1 MSRPLIT
8 ALIGRHGPLYPQ
20 DELPGTSQA
29 GHDASQDPP
38 APQSADDQPSEGRA
52 AAAAGQEQ
60 EEQQPEEE
68 QPEARPYHCQPAAGA
83 YPSRYAGAML
93 THAFTTAIGAAGILQ
108 AGCGLAGAD
117 AAADLAV
124 LNATAMGFT
133 LGALTL
139 EQTKHLQARDA
150 GPLTGLS
157 QLPGLRAWRQRLGA
171 IGDQVD
177 PLALQRRMTA
187 ALLAHLPPA
196 HQVFLADDHIAEYT
210 GSKPVGWG
218 RNPRRG
224 KATKAHDDTYVC
236 DLSGRALVVASGEP
250 SGLSLTL
257 PPVLAQ
263 LTQARKAAT
272 AAGSS
277 NPGRPVV
284 VFDRGGSYP
293 KTFKAVHA
301 AGYDWISWRRA
312 PLAATSRLPVL
323 ATIRQYGTDRMIA
336 FTDEVI
342 ALDGYPGPVRQISLF
357 EHGKMVA
364 QLLTSCL
371 RLCAG
376 ALPGLL
382 RSRWIIENFLKYNAA
397 NYGIDTLADYT
408 ADLADDTRLTANPAY
423 AQAKKAEQAGVLA
436 FSWTFPLCCFWCR
449 IVKLALVIRWAYL
462 AEPTLFPDVIVISLD
477 VVEHGGPDLARVA
490 PHVLIDQLLLDRRI
504 KRFRCR
510 VVVAYAGVP
519 DRRDNTLG
527 EKAIAVP
534 SRGILGPAVMVHH
547 KLAYTYSRPA
557 GGQRIIH
564 GLEHQA
570 RAHVVINGPT
580 DDLIR
585 AHVNKRRQVRETRI
599 RPDIRNIADPQLVR
613 LRRGELAVHQI
624 DQAADCPAVLHGRP
638 RRRPGMHA
646 LQARRPRQAAHP
658 PPGGDVPF
666 LLQVPQDPLDAGPV
680 LMPFLMQVPDP
691 RGQLNVLLIM
701 RRDRPLLPLVKSLP
715 RHFQHAAHENNGKAH
730 SGRQL
735 PLLFRHLANEQ
746 EFHRFWLAK
755 YALAFFR
762 NAFSML
768 RRRTSASSSLIR
780 VRSAGVSGAS
790 PTATASL
797 SLSFLTQLA
806 RVDSF
811 SPRFRAVSAIV

>member
-1 MSRPLIT
+1 MDETGQLPGMQAARLHLARYGPVIEVRRGDYTIAAYRKDDLGLRNLAIISLTESGVSGSTAAALFGLTPVQISRIRGQYRQHGSAGLARKRGRPGRADARAGPPGPVVGRAGVTHGEIARRLAVSRPLIT

-68 QPEARPYHCQPAAGA
+68 QPEARPYHYQPAAGA

-171 IGDQVD
+171 IGNQVD

-323 ATIRQYGTDRMIA
+323 ATIRHYGTDRMIA
-336 FTDEVI
+336 FTNEVI

-423 AQAKKAEQAGVLA
+423 AQAKKAEQAASSALAGAQAALAAMLADPAIPAQEKNASLIPAAHKKITACERDLAAATAARKALRSKIPRNQLRPGAQKALLRPGRRLLQLVLR
-436 FSWTFPLCCFWCR
+436 L
-449 IVKLALVIRWAYL
+449 LAANAEQHLADHLNVYLHDDDEYRAITRETILRGLGGTITYTAAAITVTLDRPSQPKIARALACLL
-462 AEPTLFPDVIVISLD
+462 AEINTTPPVIPGDHRPI
-477 VVEHGGPDLARVA
+477 
-490 PHVLIDQLLLDRRI
+490 
-504 KRFRCR
+504 
-510 VVVAYAGVP
+510 
-519 DRRDNTLG
+519 
-527 EKAIAVP
+527 
-534 SRGILGPAVMVHH
+534 
-547 KLAYTYSRPA
+547 TY
-557 GGQRIIH
+557 
-564 GLEHQA
+564 
-570 RAHVVINGPT
+570 
-580 DDLIR
+580 
-585 AHVNKRRQVRETRI
+585 
-599 RPDIRNIADPQLVR
+599 
-613 LRRGELAVHQI
+613 
-624 DQAADCPAVLHGRP
+624 
-638 RRRPGMHA
+638 
-646 LQARRPRQAAHP
+646 
-658 PPGGDVPF
+658 
-666 LLQVPQDPLDAGPV
+666 
-680 LMPFLMQVPDP
+680 
-691 RGQLNVLLIM
+691 
-701 RRDRPLLPLVKSLP
+701 
-715 RHFQHAAHENNGKAH
+715 
-730 SGRQL
+730 
-735 PLLFRHLANEQ
+735 
-746 EFHRFWLAK
+746 
-755 YALAFFR
+755 
-762 NAFSML
+762 
-768 RRRTSASSSLIR
+768 
-780 VRSAGVSGAS
+780 
-790 PTATASL
+790 
-797 SLSFLTQLA
+797 QLA
-806 RVDSF
+806 T
-811 SPRFRAVSAIV
+811 

>member
-1 MSRPLIT
+1 MDETGQLPGMQAARLHLARYGPVIEVRRGDYTIAAYRKDDLGLRNLAIISLTESGVSGSTAAALFSLTPVQISRIRGQYRQHGSAGLARKQGQPAGLTPGQVRQARSWAGAGVTHGEIARRLAVSRPLIT
-8 ALIGRHGPLYPQ
+8 ALIGSHGPLYPQ
-20 DELPGTSQA
+20 DELPGTGQA
-29 GHDASQDPP
+29 GGDGNAPQDQP
-38 APQSADDQPSEGRA
+38 APHAAEDQPSEDR

-60 EEQQPEEE
+60 EEEQQ
-68 QPEARPYHCQPAAGA
+68 EARRYHCQPAAGA
-83 YPSRYAGAML
+83 YRSRYAGAML
-93 THAFTTAIGAAGILQ
+93 THAFTTAIGAAGILE

-171 IGDQVD
+171 IGNQVD

-263 LTQARKAAT
+263 LTEARTAAT

-323 ATIRQYGTDRMIA
+323 ATIRQYGTDRVIA
-336 FTDEVI
+336 FTNEVI
-342 ALDGYPGPVRQISLF
+342 ALDGYPEPVRQISLF

-371 RLCAG
+371 RPCAG
-376 ALPGLL
+376 ALLGLL

-423 AQAKKAEQAGVLA
+423 AQAKKAEQAASSALAGAQAALAAMLADPAIPAREKNASLIPAAHKKITACERDLAAATAARKGLRSKIPRNQLRPGAQKALLRPGRRLLQLVLR
-436 FSWTFPLCCFWCR
+436 L
-449 IVKLALVIRWAYL
+449 LAANAEQHLADHLNVYLHDDDEYRAITRETILRGLGGTITYTAAAITVTLDQPSQPKIARALACLL
-462 AEPTLFPDVIVISLD
+462 AEINTRPPVIP
-477 VVEHGGPDLARVA
+477 GDLR
-490 PHVLIDQLLLDRRI
+490 PI
-504 KRFRCR
+504 
-510 VVVAYAGVP
+510 
-519 DRRDNTLG
+519 
-527 EKAIAVP
+527 
-534 SRGILGPAVMVHH
+534 
-547 KLAYTYSRPA
+547 TY
-557 GGQRIIH
+557 
-564 GLEHQA
+564 
-570 RAHVVINGPT
+570 
-580 DDLIR
+580 
-585 AHVNKRRQVRETRI
+585 
-599 RPDIRNIADPQLVR
+599 
-613 LRRGELAVHQI
+613 
-624 DQAADCPAVLHGRP
+624 
-638 RRRPGMHA
+638 
-646 LQARRPRQAAHP
+646 
-658 PPGGDVPF
+658 
-666 LLQVPQDPLDAGPV
+666 
-680 LMPFLMQVPDP
+680 
-691 RGQLNVLLIM
+691 
-701 RRDRPLLPLVKSLP
+701 
-715 RHFQHAAHENNGKAH
+715 
-730 SGRQL
+730 
-735 PLLFRHLANEQ
+735 
-746 EFHRFWLAK
+746 
-755 YALAFFR
+755 
-762 NAFSML
+762 
-768 RRRTSASSSLIR
+768 
-780 VRSAGVSGAS
+780 
-790 PTATASL
+790 
-797 SLSFLTQLA
+797 QLA
-806 RVDSF
+806 T
-811 SPRFRAVSAIV
+811 

>member
-1 MSRPLIT
+1 MDETGQLPGMQAARLHLARYGPVIEVRRGDYTIAAYRKDDLGLRNLAIISLTESGVSGSTAAALFSLTPVQISRIRGQYRQHGSAGLARKRGPAGLTPGQVRQARSWAGAGVTHGEIARRLAVSRPLIT
-8 ALIGRHGPLYPQ
+8 ALIGSHGPLYPQ
-20 DELPGTSQA
+20 DELPGTGQA
-29 GHDASQDPP
+29 GGDGNAPQDQP
-38 APQSADDQPSEGRA
+38 APHAAEDQPSEDR

-60 EEQQPEEE
+60 EEEQQ
-68 QPEARPYHCQPAAGA
+68 EARRYHCQPAAGA
-83 YPSRYAGAML
+83 YRSRYAGAML
-93 THAFTTAIGAAGILQ
+93 THAFTTAIGAAGILE

-263 LTQARKAAT
+263 LTEARTAAT

-323 ATIRQYGTDRMIA
+323 ATIRQYGTDRVIA
-336 FTDEVI
+336 FTNEVI
-342 ALDGYPGPVRQISLF
+342 ALDGYPEPVRQISLF

-371 RLCAG
+371 RPCAG
-376 ALPGLL
+376 ALLGLL

-423 AQAKKAEQAGVLA
+423 AQAKKAEQAASSALAGAQAALAAMLADPAIPAREKNASLIPAAHKKITACERDLAAATAARKGLRSKIPRNQLRPGAQKALLRPGRRLLQLVLR
-436 FSWTFPLCCFWCR
+436 L
-449 IVKLALVIRWAYL
+449 LAANAEQHLADHLNVYLHDDDEYRAITRETILRGLGGTITYTAAAITVTLDQPSQPKIARALACLL
-462 AEPTLFPDVIVISLD
+462 AEINTRPPVIP
-477 VVEHGGPDLARVA
+477 GDLR
-490 PHVLIDQLLLDRRI
+490 PI
-504 KRFRCR
+504 
-510 VVVAYAGVP
+510 
-519 DRRDNTLG
+519 
-527 EKAIAVP
+527 
-534 SRGILGPAVMVHH
+534 
-547 KLAYTYSRPA
+547 TY
-557 GGQRIIH
+557 
-564 GLEHQA
+564 
-570 RAHVVINGPT
+570 
-580 DDLIR
+580 
-585 AHVNKRRQVRETRI
+585 
-599 RPDIRNIADPQLVR
+599 
-613 LRRGELAVHQI
+613 
-624 DQAADCPAVLHGRP
+624 
-638 RRRPGMHA
+638 
-646 LQARRPRQAAHP
+646 
-658 PPGGDVPF
+658 
-666 LLQVPQDPLDAGPV
+666 
-680 LMPFLMQVPDP
+680 
-691 RGQLNVLLIM
+691 
-701 RRDRPLLPLVKSLP
+701 
-715 RHFQHAAHENNGKAH
+715 
-730 SGRQL
+730 
-735 PLLFRHLANEQ
+735 
-746 EFHRFWLAK
+746 
-755 YALAFFR
+755 
-762 NAFSML
+762 
-768 RRRTSASSSLIR
+768 
-780 VRSAGVSGAS
+780 
-790 PTATASL
+790 
-797 SLSFLTQLA
+797 QLA
-806 RVDSF
+806 T
-811 SPRFRAVSAIV
+811 

>member
-1 MSRPLIT
+1 MDETGQLPGMQAAGLHLAGHGPVIEVRRGDYTIAAYRKDDLGLRNLAIISLTESGVSGSTAAALFSLTPVQISRIRGQYRQHGSAGLARKRGRPAGLTPGQVRQARSWAGAGVTHGEIARRLAVSRPLIT
-8 ALIGRHGPLYPQ
+8 ALIGSHGPLYPQ
-20 DELPGTSQA
+20 DELPGTGQA
-29 GHDASQDPP
+29 VDGNAPQDQP
-38 APQSADDQPSEGRA
+38 APQAAEDQPSEDRA
-52 AAAAGQEQ
+52 AAAAGQGQ
-60 EEQQPEEE
+60 EEQQQEEE
-68 QPEARPYHCQPAAGA
+68 QQEARPYHCQPAAGA
-83 YPSRYAGAML
+83 YRSRYAGAML
-93 THAFTTAIGAAGILQ
+93 THAFTSAIGAAGILE

-236 DLSGRALVVASGEP
+236 DLSGRALVFASGEP

-263 LTQARKAAT
+263 LTEARKAAT

-301 AGYDWISWRRA
+301 ARYDWISWRRA

-323 ATIRQYGTDRMIA
+323 ATIRQYGTDRVIA

-357 EHGKMVA
+357 EHRKMVA

-376 ALPGLL
+376 TLLGLL

-423 AQAKKAEQAGVLA
+423 AQAKKAEQAARSALA
-436 FSWTFPLCCFWCR
+436 GAQAALAAMLADPAIPAREKNASLIPAAQKKITAWERDLAAVTAARKGLRSKIPRNQLR
-449 IVKLALVIRWAYL
+449 PGAQKALLRPGRRLLQLALRLLAANAEQHLADHLNVYLHDDDEYRAITRETILRGLGGTITYTAAAITVTLDRPSQPKIARALACLL
-462 AEPTLFPDVIVISLD
+462 AEINTRPPVIPGDHRPI
-477 VVEHGGPDLARVA
+477 
-490 PHVLIDQLLLDRRI
+490 
-504 KRFRCR
+504 
-510 VVVAYAGVP
+510 
-519 DRRDNTLG
+519 
-527 EKAIAVP
+527 
-534 SRGILGPAVMVHH
+534 
-547 KLAYTYSRPA
+547 TY
-557 GGQRIIH
+557 
-564 GLEHQA
+564 
-570 RAHVVINGPT
+570 
-580 DDLIR
+580 
-585 AHVNKRRQVRETRI
+585 
-599 RPDIRNIADPQLVR
+599 
-613 LRRGELAVHQI
+613 
-624 DQAADCPAVLHGRP
+624 
-638 RRRPGMHA
+638 
-646 LQARRPRQAAHP
+646 
-658 PPGGDVPF
+658 
-666 LLQVPQDPLDAGPV
+666 
-680 LMPFLMQVPDP
+680 
-691 RGQLNVLLIM
+691 
-701 RRDRPLLPLVKSLP
+701 
-715 RHFQHAAHENNGKAH
+715 
-730 SGRQL
+730 
-735 PLLFRHLANEQ
+735 
-746 EFHRFWLAK
+746 
-755 YALAFFR
+755 
-762 NAFSML
+762 
-768 RRRTSASSSLIR
+768 
-780 VRSAGVSGAS
+780 
-790 PTATASL
+790 
-797 SLSFLTQLA
+797 QLA
-806 RVDSF
+806 T
-811 SPRFRAVSAIV
+811 

>member
-1 MSRPLIT
+1 
-8 ALIGRHGPLYPQ
+8 
-20 DELPGTSQA
+20 
-29 GHDASQDPP
+29 
-38 APQSADDQPSEGRA
+38 
-52 AAAAGQEQ
+52 
-60 EEQQPEEE
+60 
-68 QPEARPYHCQPAAGA
+68 
-83 YPSRYAGAML
+83 ML
-93 THAFTTAIGAAGILQ
+93 THAFTTAIGAAGILE
-108 AGCGLAGAD
+108 AGCGLAGAG

-224 KATKAHDDTYVC
+224 KATKGHDDTYVC
-236 DLSGRALVVASGEP
+236 DLSGRALVFASGEP

-263 LTQARKAAT
+263 LTEARKAAT

-312 PLAATSRLPVL
+312 PLDATSRLPVL
-323 ATIRQYGTDRMIA
+323 ATIRQYGTDRVIA

-342 ALDGYPGPVRQISLF
+342 ALDGYPGPVRQISLL

-376 ALPGLL
+376 ALLGLL

-423 AQAKKAEQAGVLA
+423 AQAKKAEQAARSALAGAQAALAAMLADPAIPAREKNASLIPAAQKKITACERDLAAATATRKGLRSKIPRNQLRPGAQKALLRPGRRLLQLVLR
-436 FSWTFPLCCFWCR
+436 L
-449 IVKLALVIRWAYL
+449 LAANAEQHLADHLNVYLHDDDEYRAITRETILRGLGGTITYTAAAITVTLDRPSQPKIARALACLL
-462 AEPTLFPDVIVISLD
+462 AEINTRPPVIPGDHRPI
-477 VVEHGGPDLARVA
+477 
-490 PHVLIDQLLLDRRI
+490 
-504 KRFRCR
+504 
-510 VVVAYAGVP
+510 
-519 DRRDNTLG
+519 
-527 EKAIAVP
+527 
-534 SRGILGPAVMVHH
+534 
-547 KLAYTYSRPA
+547 TY
-557 GGQRIIH
+557 
-564 GLEHQA
+564 
-570 RAHVVINGPT
+570 
-580 DDLIR
+580 
-585 AHVNKRRQVRETRI
+585 
-599 RPDIRNIADPQLVR
+599 
-613 LRRGELAVHQI
+613 
-624 DQAADCPAVLHGRP
+624 
-638 RRRPGMHA
+638 
-646 LQARRPRQAAHP
+646 
-658 PPGGDVPF
+658 
-666 LLQVPQDPLDAGPV
+666 
-680 LMPFLMQVPDP
+680 
-691 RGQLNVLLIM
+691 
-701 RRDRPLLPLVKSLP
+701 
-715 RHFQHAAHENNGKAH
+715 
-730 SGRQL
+730 
-735 PLLFRHLANEQ
+735 
-746 EFHRFWLAK
+746 
-755 YALAFFR
+755 
-762 NAFSML
+762 
-768 RRRTSASSSLIR
+768 
-780 VRSAGVSGAS
+780 
-790 PTATASL
+790 
-797 SLSFLTQLA
+797 QLA
-806 RVDSF
+806 T
-811 SPRFRAVSAIV
+811 

>member
-1 MSRPLIT
+1 MDETGQLPGMQAARLHLAGYGPVIEVRRGDYTIAAYRKDDLGLRNLAIISLTESGVPGSTAAALFSLTPVQISRIRGQYRQHGSAGLARKRGRPAGLTPGQVRQARSWAGAGVTHGEIARRLAVSRPLIT
-8 ALIGRHGPLYPQ
+8 ALIGSHGPLYPQ
-20 DELPGTSQA
+20 DELPGTGQA
-29 GHDASQDPP
+29 VDGNAPQDQP
-38 APQSADDQPSEGRA
+38 APQAAEDQPSEDRA
-52 AAAAGQEQ
+52 AAAAGQGQ
-60 EEQQPEEE
+60 EEQQQEEE
-68 QPEARPYHCQPAAGA
+68 QQEARPYHCQPAAGA
-83 YPSRYAGAML
+83 YRSRYAGAML
-93 THAFTTAIGAAGILQ
+93 THAFTTAIGAAGILE

-236 DLSGRALVVASGEP
+236 DLSGRALVFASGEP

-263 LTQARKAAT
+263 LTEARKAAT

-323 ATIRQYGTDRMIA
+323 ATIRQYGTDRVIA

-376 ALPGLL
+376 TLLGLL

-423 AQAKKAEQAGVLA
+423 AQGKKAEQAARSALA
-436 FSWTFPLCCFWCR
+436 GAQAALAAMLADPAIPAREKNASLIPAAQKKITACERDLAAATAARKGLRSKIPRNQLR
-449 IVKLALVIRWAYL
+449 PGAQKALLRPGRRLLQLALRLLAANAEQHLADHLNVYLHDDDEYRAITRETILRGLGGTITYTAAAITVTLDRPSQPKIARALACLL
-462 AEPTLFPDVIVISLD
+462 AEINTRPPVIPGDHRPI
-477 VVEHGGPDLARVA
+477 
-490 PHVLIDQLLLDRRI
+490 
-504 KRFRCR
+504 
-510 VVVAYAGVP
+510 
-519 DRRDNTLG
+519 
-527 EKAIAVP
+527 
-534 SRGILGPAVMVHH
+534 
-547 KLAYTYSRPA
+547 TY
-557 GGQRIIH
+557 
-564 GLEHQA
+564 
-570 RAHVVINGPT
+570 
-580 DDLIR
+580 
-585 AHVNKRRQVRETRI
+585 
-599 RPDIRNIADPQLVR
+599 
-613 LRRGELAVHQI
+613 
-624 DQAADCPAVLHGRP
+624 
-638 RRRPGMHA
+638 
-646 LQARRPRQAAHP
+646 
-658 PPGGDVPF
+658 
-666 LLQVPQDPLDAGPV
+666 
-680 LMPFLMQVPDP
+680 
-691 RGQLNVLLIM
+691 
-701 RRDRPLLPLVKSLP
+701 
-715 RHFQHAAHENNGKAH
+715 
-730 SGRQL
+730 
-735 PLLFRHLANEQ
+735 
-746 EFHRFWLAK
+746 
-755 YALAFFR
+755 
-762 NAFSML
+762 
-768 RRRTSASSSLIR
+768 
-780 VRSAGVSGAS
+780 
-790 PTATASL
+790 
-797 SLSFLTQLA
+797 QLA
-806 RVDSF
+806 T
-811 SPRFRAVSAIV
+811 

>member
-1 MSRPLIT
+1 MQISRIRGQYRQHGSAGLARKRGLAGLTPGQVRQARSWAGAGVTHGEIARRLAVSRPLIT
-8 ALIGRHGPLYPQ
+8 ALIGSHGPLYPQ
-20 DELPGTSQA
+20 DELPGTGQA
-29 GHDASQDPP
+29 GGDGNAPQDQP
-38 APQSADDQPSEGRA
+38 APHAAEDQPSEDR

-60 EEQQPEEE
+60 EEEQQ
-68 QPEARPYHCQPAAGA
+68 EARRYHCQPAAGA
-83 YPSRYAGAML
+83 YRSRYAGAML
-93 THAFTTAIGAAGILQ
+93 THAFTTAIGAAGILE

-263 LTQARKAAT
+263 LTEARTAAT

-323 ATIRQYGTDRMIA
+323 ATIRQYGTDRVIA

-342 ALDGYPGPVRQISLF
+342 ALDGYPEPVRQISLF

-371 RLCAG
+371 RPCAG
-376 ALPGLL
+376 ALLGLL

-423 AQAKKAEQAGVLA
+423 AQAKKAEQAASSALAGAQAALAAMLADPAIPAREKNASLIPAAHKKITACERDLAAATAARKGLRSKIPRNQLRPGAQKALLRPGRRLLQLVLR
-436 FSWTFPLCCFWCR
+436 L
-449 IVKLALVIRWAYL
+449 LAANAEQHLADHLNVYLHDDDEYRAITRETILRGLGGTITYTAAAITVTLDQPSQPKIARALACLL
-462 AEPTLFPDVIVISLD
+462 AEINTRPPVIP
-477 VVEHGGPDLARVA
+477 GDLR
-490 PHVLIDQLLLDRRI
+490 PI
-504 KRFRCR
+504 
-510 VVVAYAGVP
+510 
-519 DRRDNTLG
+519 
-527 EKAIAVP
+527 
-534 SRGILGPAVMVHH
+534 
-547 KLAYTYSRPA
+547 TY
-557 GGQRIIH
+557 
-564 GLEHQA
+564 
-570 RAHVVINGPT
+570 
-580 DDLIR
+580 
-585 AHVNKRRQVRETRI
+585 
-599 RPDIRNIADPQLVR
+599 
-613 LRRGELAVHQI
+613 
-624 DQAADCPAVLHGRP
+624 
-638 RRRPGMHA
+638 
-646 LQARRPRQAAHP
+646 
-658 PPGGDVPF
+658 
-666 LLQVPQDPLDAGPV
+666 
-680 LMPFLMQVPDP
+680 
-691 RGQLNVLLIM
+691 
-701 RRDRPLLPLVKSLP
+701 
-715 RHFQHAAHENNGKAH
+715 
-730 SGRQL
+730 
-735 PLLFRHLANEQ
+735 
-746 EFHRFWLAK
+746 
-755 YALAFFR
+755 
-762 NAFSML
+762 
-768 RRRTSASSSLIR
+768 
-780 VRSAGVSGAS
+780 
-790 PTATASL
+790 
-797 SLSFLTQLA
+797 QLA
-806 RVDSF
+806 T
-811 SPRFRAVSAIV
+811 

>member
-1 MSRPLIT
+1 MDETGQLPGMQAARLHLAGHGPVIEVRRGGYTIAAYRKDDLGLRNLAIISLTESGVSGSTAAALFSLTPVQISRIRGQYRQHGSAGLARKRGRPAGLTPGQVRQARSWAGAGVTHGEIARRLAVSRPLIT
-8 ALIGRHGPLYPQ
+8 ALIGSHGPLYPQ
-20 DELPGTSQA
+20 DELPGAGQA
-29 GHDASQDPP
+29 GHDGNAPQDQP
-38 APQSADDQPSEGRA
+38 APQAAEDQPSGDRA

-60 EEQQPEEE
+60 EEQQ
-68 QPEARPYHCQPAAGA
+68 QQARPYHCQPAAGA
-83 YPSRYAGAML
+83 YRSRYAGAML
-93 THAFTTAIGAAGILQ
+93 THAFTTAIGAAGILE
-108 AGCGLAGAD
+108 AGCGLAGAG

-224 KATKAHDDTYVC
+224 KATKGHDDTYVC
-236 DLSGRALVVASGEP
+236 DLSGRALVFASGEP

-263 LTQARKAAT
+263 LTEARKAAT

-323 ATIRQYGTDRMIA
+323 ATIRQYGTDRVIA

-342 ALDGYPGPVRQISLF
+342 ALDGYPGPVRQISLL

-376 ALPGLL
+376 ALLGLL

-423 AQAKKAEQAGVLA
+423 AQAKKAEQAARSALAGAQAALAAMLADPAIPAREKNASLIPAAQKKITACERDLAAATAARKGLRSKIPRNQLRPGAQKALLRPGRRLLQLVLR
-436 FSWTFPLCCFWCR
+436 L
-449 IVKLALVIRWAYL
+449 LAANAEQHLADHLNVYLHDDDEYRAITRETILRGLGGTITYTAAAITVTLDRPSQPKIARALACLL
-462 AEPTLFPDVIVISLD
+462 AEINTRPPVIPGDHRPI
-477 VVEHGGPDLARVA
+477 
-490 PHVLIDQLLLDRRI
+490 
-504 KRFRCR
+504 
-510 VVVAYAGVP
+510 
-519 DRRDNTLG
+519 
-527 EKAIAVP
+527 
-534 SRGILGPAVMVHH
+534 
-547 KLAYTYSRPA
+547 TY
-557 GGQRIIH
+557 
-564 GLEHQA
+564 
-570 RAHVVINGPT
+570 
-580 DDLIR
+580 
-585 AHVNKRRQVRETRI
+585 
-599 RPDIRNIADPQLVR
+599 
-613 LRRGELAVHQI
+613 
-624 DQAADCPAVLHGRP
+624 
-638 RRRPGMHA
+638 
-646 LQARRPRQAAHP
+646 
-658 PPGGDVPF
+658 
-666 LLQVPQDPLDAGPV
+666 
-680 LMPFLMQVPDP
+680 
-691 RGQLNVLLIM
+691 
-701 RRDRPLLPLVKSLP
+701 
-715 RHFQHAAHENNGKAH
+715 
-730 SGRQL
+730 
-735 PLLFRHLANEQ
+735 
-746 EFHRFWLAK
+746 
-755 YALAFFR
+755 
-762 NAFSML
+762 
-768 RRRTSASSSLIR
+768 
-780 VRSAGVSGAS
+780 
-790 PTATASL
+790 
-797 SLSFLTQLA
+797 QLA
-806 RVDSF
+806 T
-811 SPRFRAVSAIV
+811 

>member
-1 MSRPLIT
+1 MDETGQLPGMQAARLHLAGYGPVIEVRRGDYAIAAYRKDDLGLRNLAIISLTESGVSGSTAAALFSLTPVQISRIRGQYRQHGSAGLARKRGRPAGLTPGQVRQARSWAGAGVTHGEIARRLAVSRPLIT
-8 ALIGRHGPLYPQ
+8 ALIGSHGPLYPQ
-20 DELPGTSQA
+20 DELPGTGQA
-29 GHDASQDPP
+29 GHDGNAPQERP
-38 APQSADDQPSEGRA
+38 APQAAEDQPSEDRA
-52 AAAAGQEQ
+52 AAAAEQEQ
-60 EEQQPEEE
+60 EEQQQEE
-68 QPEARPYHCQPAAGA
+68 QQQEEQQQEARPYHCQPAAGA
-83 YPSRYAGAML
+83 YRSRYAGAML
-93 THAFTTAIGAAGILQ
+93 THAFTTAIGAAGILE
-108 AGCGLAGAD
+108 AGCGLAGAG

-236 DLSGRALVVASGEP
+236 DLSGRALVFASGEP

-263 LTQARKAAT
+263 LTEARKAAT

-323 ATIRQYGTDRMIA
+323 ATIRQYGTDRVIA

-376 ALPGLL
+376 ALLGLL

-423 AQAKKAEQAGVLA
+423 AQAKKAEQAARSALAGAQAALAAMLADPAIPAREKNASLIPAAQKKITACERDLAAATAARKELRSKIPRNQLRPGAQKALLRPGRRLLQLVLR
-436 FSWTFPLCCFWCR
+436 L
-449 IVKLALVIRWAYL
+449 LAANAEQHLADHLNVYLHDDDEYRAITRETILRGLGGTITYTAAAITVTLDRPSQPKIARALACLL
-462 AEPTLFPDVIVISLD
+462 AEINTRPPVIPGDHRPI
-477 VVEHGGPDLARVA
+477 
-490 PHVLIDQLLLDRRI
+490 
-504 KRFRCR
+504 
-510 VVVAYAGVP
+510 
-519 DRRDNTLG
+519 
-527 EKAIAVP
+527 
-534 SRGILGPAVMVHH
+534 
-547 KLAYTYSRPA
+547 TY
-557 GGQRIIH
+557 
-564 GLEHQA
+564 
-570 RAHVVINGPT
+570 
-580 DDLIR
+580 
-585 AHVNKRRQVRETRI
+585 
-599 RPDIRNIADPQLVR
+599 
-613 LRRGELAVHQI
+613 
-624 DQAADCPAVLHGRP
+624 
-638 RRRPGMHA
+638 
-646 LQARRPRQAAHP
+646 
-658 PPGGDVPF
+658 
-666 LLQVPQDPLDAGPV
+666 
-680 LMPFLMQVPDP
+680 
-691 RGQLNVLLIM
+691 
-701 RRDRPLLPLVKSLP
+701 
-715 RHFQHAAHENNGKAH
+715 
-730 SGRQL
+730 
-735 PLLFRHLANEQ
+735 
-746 EFHRFWLAK
+746 
-755 YALAFFR
+755 
-762 NAFSML
+762 
-768 RRRTSASSSLIR
+768 
-780 VRSAGVSGAS
+780 
-790 PTATASL
+790 
-797 SLSFLTQLA
+797 QLA
-806 RVDSF
+806 T
-811 SPRFRAVSAIV
+811 

>member
-8 ALIGRHGPLYPQ
+8 ALIGSHGPLYPQ
-20 DELPGTSQA
+20 DELPGTGQA
-29 GHDASQDPP
+29 GGDGNAPQDQP
-38 APQSADDQPSEGRA
+38 APHAAEDQPSEDR

-60 EEQQPEEE
+60 EEEQQ
-68 QPEARPYHCQPAAGA
+68 EARRYHCQPAAGA
-83 YPSRYAGAML
+83 YRSRYAGAML
-93 THAFTTAIGAAGILQ
+93 THAFTTAIGAAGILE

-171 IGDQVD
+171 IGNQVD

-263 LTQARKAAT
+263 LTEARTAAT

-323 ATIRQYGTDRMIA
+323 ATIRQYGTDRVIA

-342 ALDGYPGPVRQISLF
+342 ALDGYPEPVRQISLF

-371 RLCAG
+371 RPCAG
-376 ALPGLL
+376 ALLGLL

-423 AQAKKAEQAGVLA
+423 AQAKKAEQAASSALAGAQAALAAMLADPAIPAREKNASLIPAAHKKITACERDLAAATAARKGLRSKIPRNQLRPGAQKALLRPGRRLLQLVLR
-436 FSWTFPLCCFWCR
+436 L
-449 IVKLALVIRWAYL
+449 LAANAEQHLADHLNVYLHDDDEYRAITRETILRGLGGTITYTAAAITVTLDQPSQPKIARALACLL
-462 AEPTLFPDVIVISLD
+462 AEINTRPPVIP
-477 VVEHGGPDLARVA
+477 GDLR
-490 PHVLIDQLLLDRRI
+490 PI
-504 KRFRCR
+504 
-510 VVVAYAGVP
+510 
-519 DRRDNTLG
+519 
-527 EKAIAVP
+527 
-534 SRGILGPAVMVHH
+534 
-547 KLAYTYSRPA
+547 TY
-557 GGQRIIH
+557 
-564 GLEHQA
+564 
-570 RAHVVINGPT
+570 
-580 DDLIR
+580 
-585 AHVNKRRQVRETRI
+585 
-599 RPDIRNIADPQLVR
+599 
-613 LRRGELAVHQI
+613 
-624 DQAADCPAVLHGRP
+624 
-638 RRRPGMHA
+638 
-646 LQARRPRQAAHP
+646 
-658 PPGGDVPF
+658 
-666 LLQVPQDPLDAGPV
+666 
-680 LMPFLMQVPDP
+680 
-691 RGQLNVLLIM
+691 
-701 RRDRPLLPLVKSLP
+701 
-715 RHFQHAAHENNGKAH
+715 
-730 SGRQL
+730 
-735 PLLFRHLANEQ
+735 
-746 EFHRFWLAK
+746 
-755 YALAFFR
+755 
-762 NAFSML
+762 
-768 RRRTSASSSLIR
+768 
-780 VRSAGVSGAS
+780 
-790 PTATASL
+790 
-797 SLSFLTQLA
+797 QLA
-806 RVDSF
+806 T
-811 SPRFRAVSAIV
+811 

>member
-1 MSRPLIT
+1 MDETGQLPGMQAARLHLARYGPVIEVRRGDYTIAAYRKDDLGLRNLAIISLTESGVSGSTAAALFSLTPVQISRIRGQYRQHGSAGLARKRGRPAGLTPGQVRQARSWAGAGVTHGEIARRLAVSRPLIT
-8 ALIGRHGPLYPQ
+8 ALIGSHGPLYPQ
-20 DELPGTSQA
+20 DELPGTGQA
-29 GHDASQDPP
+29 GGDGNAPQDQP
-38 APQSADDQPSEGRA
+38 APHAAEDQPSEDR

-60 EEQQPEEE
+60 EEEQQ
-68 QPEARPYHCQPAAGA
+68 EARRYHCQPAAGA
-83 YPSRYAGAML
+83 YRSRYAGAML
-93 THAFTTAIGAAGILQ
+93 THAFTTAIGAAGILE

-263 LTQARKAAT
+263 LTEARTAAT

-323 ATIRQYGTDRMIA
+323 ATIRQYGTDRVIA

-342 ALDGYPGPVRQISLF
+342 ALDGYPEPVRQISLF

-371 RLCAG
+371 RPCAG
-376 ALPGLL
+376 ALLGLL

-423 AQAKKAEQAGVLA
+423 AQAKKAEQAASSALAGAQAALAAMLADPAIPAREKNASLIPAAHKKITACERDLAAAAAARKGLRSKIPRNQLRPGAQKALLRPGRRLLQLVLR
-436 FSWTFPLCCFWCR
+436 L
-449 IVKLALVIRWAYL
+449 LAANAEQHLADHLNVYLHDDDEYRAITRETILRGLGGTITYTAAAITVTLDQPSQPKIARALACLL
-462 AEPTLFPDVIVISLD
+462 AEINTRPPVIP
-477 VVEHGGPDLARVA
+477 GDLR
-490 PHVLIDQLLLDRRI
+490 PI
-504 KRFRCR
+504 
-510 VVVAYAGVP
+510 
-519 DRRDNTLG
+519 
-527 EKAIAVP
+527 
-534 SRGILGPAVMVHH
+534 
-547 KLAYTYSRPA
+547 TY
-557 GGQRIIH
+557 
-564 GLEHQA
+564 
-570 RAHVVINGPT
+570 
-580 DDLIR
+580 
-585 AHVNKRRQVRETRI
+585 
-599 RPDIRNIADPQLVR
+599 
-613 LRRGELAVHQI
+613 
-624 DQAADCPAVLHGRP
+624 
-638 RRRPGMHA
+638 
-646 LQARRPRQAAHP
+646 
-658 PPGGDVPF
+658 
-666 LLQVPQDPLDAGPV
+666 
-680 LMPFLMQVPDP
+680 
-691 RGQLNVLLIM
+691 
-701 RRDRPLLPLVKSLP
+701 
-715 RHFQHAAHENNGKAH
+715 
-730 SGRQL
+730 
-735 PLLFRHLANEQ
+735 
-746 EFHRFWLAK
+746 
-755 YALAFFR
+755 
-762 NAFSML
+762 
-768 RRRTSASSSLIR
+768 
-780 VRSAGVSGAS
+780 
-790 PTATASL
+790 
-797 SLSFLTQLA
+797 QLA
-806 RVDSF
+806 T
-811 SPRFRAVSAIV
+811 

>member
-8 ALIGRHGPLYPQ
+8 ALIGSHGPLYPQ
-20 DELPGTSQA
+20 DELPGTGQA
-29 GHDASQDPP
+29 GGDGNAPQDQP
-38 APQSADDQPSEGRA
+38 APHAAEDRPSEDR

-60 EEQQPEEE
+60 EEEQQ
-68 QPEARPYHCQPAAGA
+68 EARRYHCQPAAGA
-83 YPSRYAGAML
+83 YRSRYAGAML
-93 THAFTTAIGAAGILQ
+93 THAFTTAIGAAGILE

-263 LTQARKAAT
+263 LTEARTAAT

-323 ATIRQYGTDRMIA
+323 ATIRQYGTDRVIA

-342 ALDGYPGPVRQISLF
+342 ALDGYPEPVRQISLF

-371 RLCAG
+371 RPCAG
-376 ALPGLL
+376 ALLGLL

-423 AQAKKAEQAGVLA
+423 AQAKKAEQAASSALAGAQAALAAMLADPAIPAREKNASLIPAAHKKITACERDLAAATAARKGLRSKIPRNQLRPGAQKALLRPGRRLLQLVLR
-436 FSWTFPLCCFWCR
+436 L
-449 IVKLALVIRWAYL
+449 LAANAEQHLADHLNVYLHDDDEYRAITRETILRGLGGTITYTAAAITVTLDQPSQPKIARALACLL
-462 AEPTLFPDVIVISLD
+462 AEINTRPPVIP
-477 VVEHGGPDLARVA
+477 GDLR
-490 PHVLIDQLLLDRRI
+490 PI
-504 KRFRCR
+504 
-510 VVVAYAGVP
+510 
-519 DRRDNTLG
+519 
-527 EKAIAVP
+527 
-534 SRGILGPAVMVHH
+534 
-547 KLAYTYSRPA
+547 TY
-557 GGQRIIH
+557 
-564 GLEHQA
+564 
-570 RAHVVINGPT
+570 
-580 DDLIR
+580 
-585 AHVNKRRQVRETRI
+585 
-599 RPDIRNIADPQLVR
+599 
-613 LRRGELAVHQI
+613 
-624 DQAADCPAVLHGRP
+624 
-638 RRRPGMHA
+638 
-646 LQARRPRQAAHP
+646 
-658 PPGGDVPF
+658 
-666 LLQVPQDPLDAGPV
+666 
-680 LMPFLMQVPDP
+680 
-691 RGQLNVLLIM
+691 
-701 RRDRPLLPLVKSLP
+701 
-715 RHFQHAAHENNGKAH
+715 
-730 SGRQL
+730 
-735 PLLFRHLANEQ
+735 
-746 EFHRFWLAK
+746 
-755 YALAFFR
+755 
-762 NAFSML
+762 
-768 RRRTSASSSLIR
+768 
-780 VRSAGVSGAS
+780 
-790 PTATASL
+790 
-797 SLSFLTQLA
+797 QLA
-806 RVDSF
+806 T
-811 SPRFRAVSAIV
+811 

>member
-1 MSRPLIT
+1 MDEMGQLPGMQAARLHLAGYGPVIEVRRGDYTITAYRKDDLGLRNLAIISLTESGVSGSTAAALFSLTPVQISRIRGQYRQHGSAGLARKRGRPAGLTPGQVRQARSWAGAGVTHGEIARRLAVSRPLIT
-8 ALIGRHGPLYPQ
+8 ALIGSHGPLYPQ
-20 DELPGTSQA
+20 DELPGTGQA
-29 GHDASQDPP
+29 GHGGN
-38 APQSADDQPSEGRA
+38 APQDQPARQAAEDQRSDDRA
-52 AAAAGQEQ
+52 AAAAEQQQ
-60 EEQQPEEE
+60 EEQQQEE
-68 QPEARPYHCQPAAGA
+68 QQQEEQQQARPYHCRPAAGA
-83 YPSRYAGAML
+83 YRSRYAGAML
-93 THAFTTAIGAAGILQ
+93 THAFTTAIGAAGILE
-108 AGCGLAGAD
+108 AGCGLAGAG

-236 DLSGRALVVASGEP
+236 DLSGRALVFASGEP

-263 LTQARKAAT
+263 LTEARKAAT

-323 ATIRQYGTDRMIA
+323 ATIRQYGTDRVIA

-342 ALDGYPGPVRQISLF
+342 ALDGYPEPVRQISLF

-376 ALPGLL
+376 ALLGLL

-423 AQAKKAEQAGVLA
+423 AQAKKAEQAARSALAGAQAALAAMLADPAIPAREKNASLIPAIQKKITACERDLAAATAARKGLRSKIPRNQLRPGAHKALLRPGRRLLQLVLR
-436 FSWTFPLCCFWCR
+436 L
-449 IVKLALVIRWAYL
+449 LAANAEQHLADHLNVYLHDDDEYRAITRETILRGLGGTITYTAAAITVTLDRPSQPKIARALTCLL
-462 AEPTLFPDVIVISLD
+462 AEINTRPPVIPGDHRPI
-477 VVEHGGPDLARVA
+477 
-490 PHVLIDQLLLDRRI
+490 
-504 KRFRCR
+504 
-510 VVVAYAGVP
+510 
-519 DRRDNTLG
+519 
-527 EKAIAVP
+527 
-534 SRGILGPAVMVHH
+534 
-547 KLAYTYSRPA
+547 TY
-557 GGQRIIH
+557 
-564 GLEHQA
+564 
-570 RAHVVINGPT
+570 
-580 DDLIR
+580 
-585 AHVNKRRQVRETRI
+585 
-599 RPDIRNIADPQLVR
+599 
-613 LRRGELAVHQI
+613 
-624 DQAADCPAVLHGRP
+624 
-638 RRRPGMHA
+638 
-646 LQARRPRQAAHP
+646 
-658 PPGGDVPF
+658 
-666 LLQVPQDPLDAGPV
+666 
-680 LMPFLMQVPDP
+680 
-691 RGQLNVLLIM
+691 
-701 RRDRPLLPLVKSLP
+701 
-715 RHFQHAAHENNGKAH
+715 
-730 SGRQL
+730 
-735 PLLFRHLANEQ
+735 
-746 EFHRFWLAK
+746 
-755 YALAFFR
+755 
-762 NAFSML
+762 
-768 RRRTSASSSLIR
+768 
-780 VRSAGVSGAS
+780 
-790 PTATASL
+790 
-797 SLSFLTQLA
+797 QLA
-806 RVDSF
+806 T
-811 SPRFRAVSAIV
+811 

>member
-8 ALIGRHGPLYPQ
+8 ALIGSHGPLYPQ
-20 DELPGTSQA
+20 DELPGTGQA
-29 GHDASQDPP
+29 GGDGNAPQDQP
-38 APQSADDQPSEGRA
+38 APHAAEDQPSEDR

-60 EEQQPEEE
+60 EEEQQ
-68 QPEARPYHCQPAAGA
+68 EARRYHCQPAAGA
-83 YPSRYAGAML
+83 YRSRYAGAML
-93 THAFTTAIGAAGILQ
+93 THAFTTAIGAAGILE

-171 IGDQVD
+171 IGNQVD

-263 LTQARKAAT
+263 LTEARTAAT
-272 AAGSS
+272 AAGSG

-323 ATIRQYGTDRMIA
+323 ATIRQYGTDRVIA
-336 FTDEVI
+336 FTNEVI
-342 ALDGYPGPVRQISLF
+342 ALDGYPEPVRQISLF

-371 RLCAG
+371 RPCAG
-376 ALPGLL
+376 ALLGLL

-423 AQAKKAEQAGVLA
+423 AQAKKAEQAASSALAGAQAALAAMLADPAIPAREKNASLIPAAHKKITACERDLAAATAARKGLRSKIPRNQLRPGAQKALLRPGRRLLQLVLR
-436 FSWTFPLCCFWCR
+436 L
-449 IVKLALVIRWAYL
+449 LAANAEQHLADHLNVYLHDDDEYRAITRETILRGLGGTITYTAAAITVTLDQPSQPKIARALACLL
-462 AEPTLFPDVIVISLD
+462 AEINTRPPVIP
-477 VVEHGGPDLARVA
+477 GDLR
-490 PHVLIDQLLLDRRI
+490 PI
-504 KRFRCR
+504 
-510 VVVAYAGVP
+510 
-519 DRRDNTLG
+519 
-527 EKAIAVP
+527 
-534 SRGILGPAVMVHH
+534 
-547 KLAYTYSRPA
+547 TY
-557 GGQRIIH
+557 
-564 GLEHQA
+564 
-570 RAHVVINGPT
+570 
-580 DDLIR
+580 
-585 AHVNKRRQVRETRI
+585 
-599 RPDIRNIADPQLVR
+599 
-613 LRRGELAVHQI
+613 
-624 DQAADCPAVLHGRP
+624 
-638 RRRPGMHA
+638 
-646 LQARRPRQAAHP
+646 
-658 PPGGDVPF
+658 
-666 LLQVPQDPLDAGPV
+666 
-680 LMPFLMQVPDP
+680 
-691 RGQLNVLLIM
+691 
-701 RRDRPLLPLVKSLP
+701 
-715 RHFQHAAHENNGKAH
+715 
-730 SGRQL
+730 
-735 PLLFRHLANEQ
+735 
-746 EFHRFWLAK
+746 
-755 YALAFFR
+755 
-762 NAFSML
+762 
-768 RRRTSASSSLIR
+768 
-780 VRSAGVSGAS
+780 
-790 PTATASL
+790 
-797 SLSFLTQLA
+797 QLA
-806 RVDSF
+806 T
-811 SPRFRAVSAIV
+811 

>member
-1 MSRPLIT
+1 MDETGQLPGMQAAGLHLAGHGPVIEVRRGDYTIAAYRKDDLGLRNLAIISLTESGVPGSTAAALFSLTPVQISRIRGQYRQHGSAGLARKRGRPAGLTPGQVRQARSWAGAGVTHGEIARRLAVSRPLIT
-8 ALIGRHGPLYPQ
+8 ALIGSHGPLYPQ
-20 DELPGTSQA
+20 DELPGTGQA
-29 GHDASQDPP
+29 VDGNAPQDQP
-38 APQSADDQPSEGRA
+38 APQAAEDQPSEDRA
-52 AAAAGQEQ
+52 AAAAGQGQ
-60 EEQQPEEE
+60 EEQQQEEE
-68 QPEARPYHCQPAAGA
+68 QQEARPYHCQPAAGA
-83 YPSRYAGAML
+83 YRSRYAGAML
-93 THAFTTAIGAAGILQ
+93 THAFTSAIGAAGILE

-139 EQTKHLQARDA
+139 EQAKHLQARDA

-236 DLSGRALVVASGEP
+236 DLSGRALVFASGEP

-263 LTQARKAAT
+263 LTEARKAAT

-277 NPGRPVV
+277 NPGRPAV

-312 PLAATSRLPVL
+312 PLHATSRLPVL
-323 ATIRQYGTDRMIA
+323 ATIRQYGTDRVIA

-376 ALPGLL
+376 TLLGLL

-423 AQAKKAEQAGVLA
+423 AQAKKAEQAARSALA
-436 FSWTFPLCCFWCR
+436 GAQAALAAMLADPAIPAREKNASLIPAAQKKITAWERDLAAVTAARKGLRSKIPRNQLR
-449 IVKLALVIRWAYL
+449 PGAQKALLRPGRRLLQLALRLLAANAEQHLADHLNVYLHDDDEYRAITRETILRGLGGTITYTAAAITVTLDRPSQPKIARALACLL
-462 AEPTLFPDVIVISLD
+462 AEINTRPPVIPGDHRPI
-477 VVEHGGPDLARVA
+477 
-490 PHVLIDQLLLDRRI
+490 
-504 KRFRCR
+504 
-510 VVVAYAGVP
+510 
-519 DRRDNTLG
+519 
-527 EKAIAVP
+527 
-534 SRGILGPAVMVHH
+534 
-547 KLAYTYSRPA
+547 TY
-557 GGQRIIH
+557 
-564 GLEHQA
+564 
-570 RAHVVINGPT
+570 
-580 DDLIR
+580 
-585 AHVNKRRQVRETRI
+585 
-599 RPDIRNIADPQLVR
+599 
-613 LRRGELAVHQI
+613 
-624 DQAADCPAVLHGRP
+624 
-638 RRRPGMHA
+638 
-646 LQARRPRQAAHP
+646 
-658 PPGGDVPF
+658 
-666 LLQVPQDPLDAGPV
+666 
-680 LMPFLMQVPDP
+680 
-691 RGQLNVLLIM
+691 
-701 RRDRPLLPLVKSLP
+701 
-715 RHFQHAAHENNGKAH
+715 
-730 SGRQL
+730 
-735 PLLFRHLANEQ
+735 
-746 EFHRFWLAK
+746 
-755 YALAFFR
+755 
-762 NAFSML
+762 
-768 RRRTSASSSLIR
+768 
-780 VRSAGVSGAS
+780 
-790 PTATASL
+790 
-797 SLSFLTQLA
+797 QLA
-806 RVDSF
+806 T
-811 SPRFRAVSAIV
+811 

>member
-1 MSRPLIT
+1 MDETGQLPGMQAARLHLARYGPVIEVRRGDYTIAAYRKDDLGLRNLAIISLTESGVPGSTAAALFSLTPVQISRIRGQYRQHGSAGLARKRGRPAGLTPGQVRQARSWAGAGVTHGEIARRLAVSRPLIT
-8 ALIGRHGPLYPQ
+8 ALIGSHGPLYPQ
-20 DELPGTSQA
+20 DELPGTGQA
-29 GHDASQDPP
+29 GGDGNAPQDQP
-38 APQSADDQPSEGRA
+38 APHAAEDQPSEDR

-60 EEQQPEEE
+60 EEEQQ
-68 QPEARPYHCQPAAGA
+68 EARRYHCQPAAGA
-83 YPSRYAGAML
+83 YRSRYAGAML
-93 THAFTTAIGAAGILQ
+93 THAFTTAIGAAGILE

-263 LTQARKAAT
+263 LTEARTAAT

-323 ATIRQYGTDRMIA
+323 ATIRQYGTDRVIA

-342 ALDGYPGPVRQISLF
+342 ALDGYPEPVRQISLF

-371 RLCAG
+371 RPCAG
-376 ALPGLL
+376 ALLGLL

-423 AQAKKAEQAGVLA
+423 AQAKKAEQAASSALAGAQAALAAMLADPAIPAREKNASLIPAAHKKITACERDLAAATAARKGLRSKIPRNQLRPGAQKALLRPGRRLLQLVLR
-436 FSWTFPLCCFWCR
+436 L
-449 IVKLALVIRWAYL
+449 LAANAEQHLADHLNVYLHDDDEYRAITRETILRGLGGTITYTAAAITVTLDQPSQPKIARALACLL
-462 AEPTLFPDVIVISLD
+462 AEINTRPPVIP
-477 VVEHGGPDLARVA
+477 GDLR
-490 PHVLIDQLLLDRRI
+490 PI
-504 KRFRCR
+504 
-510 VVVAYAGVP
+510 
-519 DRRDNTLG
+519 
-527 EKAIAVP
+527 
-534 SRGILGPAVMVHH
+534 
-547 KLAYTYSRPA
+547 TY
-557 GGQRIIH
+557 
-564 GLEHQA
+564 
-570 RAHVVINGPT
+570 
-580 DDLIR
+580 
-585 AHVNKRRQVRETRI
+585 
-599 RPDIRNIADPQLVR
+599 
-613 LRRGELAVHQI
+613 
-624 DQAADCPAVLHGRP
+624 
-638 RRRPGMHA
+638 
-646 LQARRPRQAAHP
+646 
-658 PPGGDVPF
+658 
-666 LLQVPQDPLDAGPV
+666 
-680 LMPFLMQVPDP
+680 
-691 RGQLNVLLIM
+691 
-701 RRDRPLLPLVKSLP
+701 
-715 RHFQHAAHENNGKAH
+715 
-730 SGRQL
+730 
-735 PLLFRHLANEQ
+735 
-746 EFHRFWLAK
+746 
-755 YALAFFR
+755 
-762 NAFSML
+762 
-768 RRRTSASSSLIR
+768 
-780 VRSAGVSGAS
+780 
-790 PTATASL
+790 
-797 SLSFLTQLA
+797 QLA
-806 RVDSF
+806 T
-811 SPRFRAVSAIV
+811 

>member
-1 MSRPLIT
+1 MDDTGQLPGMQAARLHLAGYGPVIEVRRGDYTIAAYRKDDLGLRNLAIISLTESGVPGSTAAALFSLTPVQISRIRGQYRQHGSAGLARKRGRPAGLTPGQVRQARSWAGAGVTHGEIARRLAVSRPLIT
-8 ALIGRHGPLYPQ
+8 ALIGSHGPLYPQ
-20 DELPGTSQA
+20 DELPGTGQA
-29 GHDASQDPP
+29 GHDGNAPQDQP
-38 APQSADDQPSEGRA
+38 APQAAEDQPSEDRA
-52 AAAAGQEQ
+52 AAAAGQQQ
-60 EEQQPEEE
+60 EEQQQQEEEEEEEEEE
-68 QPEARPYHCQPAAGA
+68 QQQQEARPYHCQPAAGA
-83 YPSRYAGAML
+83 YRSRYAGAML
-93 THAFTTAIGAAGILQ
+93 THAFTTAIGAAGILE

-196 HQVFLADDHIAEYT
+196 HQVFLADDHIAGYT

-236 DLSGRALVVASGEP
+236 DLSGRALVFASGEP

-263 LTQARKAAT
+263 LTEARKAA

-312 PLAATSRLPVL
+312 PLATTSRLPVL
-323 ATIRQYGTDRMIA
+323 ATIRQYGTDRVIA

-342 ALDGYPGPVRQISLF
+342 ALDGYPEPVRQISLSG
-357 EHGKMVA
+357 HGKMVA

-423 AQAKKAEQAGVLA
+423 AQAKKAEQAARSALAGAQAALAAMLADPAIPTREKNASLIPAAHKKITACERDLAAATAARKGLRSKIPRNQLRPGAQKALLRPGRRLLQLVLR
-436 FSWTFPLCCFWCR
+436 L
-449 IVKLALVIRWAYL
+449 LAANAEQHLADHLNVYLHDDDEYRAITRETILRGPGGTITYTAAAITVTLDRPSQPKIARALACLL
-462 AEPTLFPDVIVISLD
+462 AEINTRPPVIPGDHRPI
-477 VVEHGGPDLARVA
+477 
-490 PHVLIDQLLLDRRI
+490 
-504 KRFRCR
+504 
-510 VVVAYAGVP
+510 
-519 DRRDNTLG
+519 
-527 EKAIAVP
+527 
-534 SRGILGPAVMVHH
+534 
-547 KLAYTYSRPA
+547 TY
-557 GGQRIIH
+557 
-564 GLEHQA
+564 
-570 RAHVVINGPT
+570 
-580 DDLIR
+580 
-585 AHVNKRRQVRETRI
+585 
-599 RPDIRNIADPQLVR
+599 
-613 LRRGELAVHQI
+613 
-624 DQAADCPAVLHGRP
+624 
-638 RRRPGMHA
+638 
-646 LQARRPRQAAHP
+646 
-658 PPGGDVPF
+658 
-666 LLQVPQDPLDAGPV
+666 
-680 LMPFLMQVPDP
+680 
-691 RGQLNVLLIM
+691 
-701 RRDRPLLPLVKSLP
+701 
-715 RHFQHAAHENNGKAH
+715 
-730 SGRQL
+730 
-735 PLLFRHLANEQ
+735 
-746 EFHRFWLAK
+746 
-755 YALAFFR
+755 
-762 NAFSML
+762 
-768 RRRTSASSSLIR
+768 
-780 VRSAGVSGAS
+780 
-790 PTATASL
+790 
-797 SLSFLTQLA
+797 QLA
-806 RVDSF
+806 T
-811 SPRFRAVSAIV
+811 

>member
-8 ALIGRHGPLYPQ
+8 ALIGSHGPLYPQ
-20 DELPGTSQA
+20 DELPGAGQA
-29 GHDASQDPP
+29 GHDGNAPQDQP
-38 APQSADDQPSEGRA
+38 APQAAEDQPSEDRA
-52 AAAAGQEQ
+52 AAAAEQEQ
-60 EEQQPEEE
+60 EEQQQEEE
-68 QPEARPYHCQPAAGA
+68 QQQARPYHCQPAAGA
-83 YPSRYAGAML
+83 YRSRYAGAML
-93 THAFTTAIGAAGILQ
+93 THAFTTAIGAAGILE

-224 KATKAHDDTYVC
+224 KATKGHDDTYVC
-236 DLSGRALVVASGEP
+236 DLSGRALVFASGEP

-263 LTQARKAAT
+263 LTEARKAAT

-312 PLAATSRLPVL
+312 PLDATSRLPVL
-323 ATIRQYGTDRMIA
+323 ATIRQYGTDRVIA

-342 ALDGYPGPVRQISLF
+342 ALDGYPEPVRQISLF

-376 ALPGLL
+376 ALLGLL

-423 AQAKKAEQAGVLA
+423 AQAKKAEQAARSALAGAQAALAAMLADPAIPAREKNASLIPAAQKKITACERDLAAATATRKGLRSKIPRNQLRPGAQKALLRPGRRLLQLVLR
-436 FSWTFPLCCFWCR
+436 L
-449 IVKLALVIRWAYL
+449 LAANAEQHLADHLNVYLHDDDEYRAITRETILRGLGGTITYTAAAITVTLDRPSQPKIARALACLL
-462 AEPTLFPDVIVISLD
+462 AEINTRPPVIPGDHRPI
-477 VVEHGGPDLARVA
+477 
-490 PHVLIDQLLLDRRI
+490 
-504 KRFRCR
+504 
-510 VVVAYAGVP
+510 
-519 DRRDNTLG
+519 
-527 EKAIAVP
+527 
-534 SRGILGPAVMVHH
+534 
-547 KLAYTYSRPA
+547 TY
-557 GGQRIIH
+557 
-564 GLEHQA
+564 
-570 RAHVVINGPT
+570 
-580 DDLIR
+580 
-585 AHVNKRRQVRETRI
+585 
-599 RPDIRNIADPQLVR
+599 
-613 LRRGELAVHQI
+613 
-624 DQAADCPAVLHGRP
+624 
-638 RRRPGMHA
+638 
-646 LQARRPRQAAHP
+646 
-658 PPGGDVPF
+658 
-666 LLQVPQDPLDAGPV
+666 
-680 LMPFLMQVPDP
+680 
-691 RGQLNVLLIM
+691 
-701 RRDRPLLPLVKSLP
+701 
-715 RHFQHAAHENNGKAH
+715 
-730 SGRQL
+730 
-735 PLLFRHLANEQ
+735 
-746 EFHRFWLAK
+746 
-755 YALAFFR
+755 
-762 NAFSML
+762 
-768 RRRTSASSSLIR
+768 
-780 VRSAGVSGAS
+780 
-790 PTATASL
+790 
-797 SLSFLTQLA
+797 QLA
-806 RVDSF
+806 T
-811 SPRFRAVSAIV
+811 

>member
-1 MSRPLIT
+1 MDETGQLPGMQAAGLHLAGHGPVIEVRRGDYTIAAYRKDDLGLRNLAIISLTESGVSGSTAAALFSLTPVQISRIRGQYRQHGSAGLARKRGRPAGLTPGQVRQARSWAGAGVTHGEIARRLAVSRPLIT
-8 ALIGRHGPLYPQ
+8 ALIGSHGPLYPQ
-20 DELPGTSQA
+20 DELPGTGQA
-29 GHDASQDPP
+29 VDGNAPQDQP
-38 APQSADDQPSEGRA
+38 APQAAEDQPSEDRA
-52 AAAAGQEQ
+52 AAAAGQGQ
-60 EEQQPEEE
+60 EEQQQEEE
-68 QPEARPYHCQPAAGA
+68 QQEARPYHCQPAAGA
-83 YPSRYAGAML
+83 YRSRYAGAML
-93 THAFTTAIGAAGILQ
+93 THAFTSAIGAAGILE

-236 DLSGRALVVASGEP
+236 DLSGRALVFASGEP

-263 LTQARKAAT
+263 LTEARKAAT

-277 NPGRPVV
+277 NPGRPAV

-301 AGYDWISWRRA
+301 ARYDWISWRRA

-323 ATIRQYGTDRMIA
+323 ATIRQYGTDRVIA

-376 ALPGLL
+376 TLLGLL

-423 AQAKKAEQAGVLA
+423 AQAKKAEQAARSALA
-436 FSWTFPLCCFWCR
+436 GAQAALAAMLADPAIPAREKNASLIPAAQKKITAWERDLAAVTAARKGLRSKIPRNQLR
-449 IVKLALVIRWAYL
+449 PGAQKALLRPGRRLLQLALRLLAANAEQHLADHLNVYLHDDDEYRAITRETILRGLGGTITYTAAAITVTLDRPSQPKIARALACLL
-462 AEPTLFPDVIVISLD
+462 AEINTRPPVIPGDHRPI
-477 VVEHGGPDLARVA
+477 
-490 PHVLIDQLLLDRRI
+490 
-504 KRFRCR
+504 
-510 VVVAYAGVP
+510 
-519 DRRDNTLG
+519 
-527 EKAIAVP
+527 
-534 SRGILGPAVMVHH
+534 
-547 KLAYTYSRPA
+547 TY
-557 GGQRIIH
+557 
-564 GLEHQA
+564 
-570 RAHVVINGPT
+570 
-580 DDLIR
+580 
-585 AHVNKRRQVRETRI
+585 
-599 RPDIRNIADPQLVR
+599 
-613 LRRGELAVHQI
+613 
-624 DQAADCPAVLHGRP
+624 
-638 RRRPGMHA
+638 
-646 LQARRPRQAAHP
+646 
-658 PPGGDVPF
+658 
-666 LLQVPQDPLDAGPV
+666 
-680 LMPFLMQVPDP
+680 
-691 RGQLNVLLIM
+691 
-701 RRDRPLLPLVKSLP
+701 
-715 RHFQHAAHENNGKAH
+715 
-730 SGRQL
+730 
-735 PLLFRHLANEQ
+735 
-746 EFHRFWLAK
+746 
-755 YALAFFR
+755 
-762 NAFSML
+762 
-768 RRRTSASSSLIR
+768 
-780 VRSAGVSGAS
+780 
-790 PTATASL
+790 
-797 SLSFLTQLA
+797 QLA
-806 RVDSF
+806 T
-811 SPRFRAVSAIV
+811 

>member
-8 ALIGRHGPLYPQ
+8 ALIGSHGPLYPQ
-20 DELPGTSQA
+20 DELPGTGQA
-29 GHDASQDPP
+29 GGDGNAPQDQP
-38 APQSADDQPSEGRA
+38 APHAAEDQPSEDR

-60 EEQQPEEE
+60 EEEQQ
-68 QPEARPYHCQPAAGA
+68 EARRYHCQPAAGA
-83 YPSRYAGAML
+83 YRSRYAGAML
-93 THAFTTAIGAAGILQ
+93 THAFTTAIGAAGILE

-263 LTQARKAAT
+263 LTEARTAAT

-323 ATIRQYGTDRMIA
+323 ATIRQYGTDRVIA

-342 ALDGYPGPVRQISLF
+342 ALDGYPEPVRQISLF

-371 RLCAG
+371 RPCAG
-376 ALPGLL
+376 ALLGLL

-423 AQAKKAEQAGVLA
+423 AQAKKAEQAASSALAGAQAALAAMLADPAIPAREKNASLIPAAHKKITACERDLAAATAARKGLRSKIPRNQLRPGAQKALLRPGRRLLQLVLR
-436 FSWTFPLCCFWCR
+436 L
-449 IVKLALVIRWAYL
+449 LAANAEQHLADHLNVYLHDDDEYRAITRETILRGLGGTITYTAAAITVTLDQPSQPKIARALACLL
-462 AEPTLFPDVIVISLD
+462 AEINTRPPVIP
-477 VVEHGGPDLARVA
+477 GDLR
-490 PHVLIDQLLLDRRI
+490 PI
-504 KRFRCR
+504 
-510 VVVAYAGVP
+510 
-519 DRRDNTLG
+519 
-527 EKAIAVP
+527 
-534 SRGILGPAVMVHH
+534 
-547 KLAYTYSRPA
+547 TY
-557 GGQRIIH
+557 
-564 GLEHQA
+564 
-570 RAHVVINGPT
+570 
-580 DDLIR
+580 
-585 AHVNKRRQVRETRI
+585 
-599 RPDIRNIADPQLVR
+599 
-613 LRRGELAVHQI
+613 
-624 DQAADCPAVLHGRP
+624 
-638 RRRPGMHA
+638 
-646 LQARRPRQAAHP
+646 
-658 PPGGDVPF
+658 
-666 LLQVPQDPLDAGPV
+666 
-680 LMPFLMQVPDP
+680 
-691 RGQLNVLLIM
+691 
-701 RRDRPLLPLVKSLP
+701 
-715 RHFQHAAHENNGKAH
+715 
-730 SGRQL
+730 
-735 PLLFRHLANEQ
+735 
-746 EFHRFWLAK
+746 
-755 YALAFFR
+755 
-762 NAFSML
+762 
-768 RRRTSASSSLIR
+768 
-780 VRSAGVSGAS
+780 
-790 PTATASL
+790 
-797 SLSFLTQLA
+797 QLA
-806 RVDSF
+806 T
-811 SPRFRAVSAIV
+811 

>member
-8 ALIGRHGPLYPQ
+8 ALIGSHGPLYPQ
-20 DELPGTSQA
+20 DELPGTGQA
-29 GHDASQDPP
+29 GGDGNAPQDQP
-38 APQSADDQPSEGRA
+38 APHAAEDQPSEDR

-60 EEQQPEEE
+60 EEEQQ
-68 QPEARPYHCQPAAGA
+68 EARRYHCQPAAGA
-83 YPSRYAGAML
+83 YRSRYAGAML
-93 THAFTTAIGAAGILQ
+93 THAFTTAIGAAGILE

-171 IGDQVD
+171 IGNQVD

-263 LTQARKAAT
+263 LTEARTAAT

-323 ATIRQYGTDRMIA
+323 ATIRQYGTDRVIA
-336 FTDEVI
+336 FTNEVI
-342 ALDGYPGPVRQISLF
+342 ALDGYPEPVRQISLF

-371 RLCAG
+371 RPCAG
-376 ALPGLL
+376 ALLGLL

-423 AQAKKAEQAGVLA
+423 AQAKKAEQAASSALAGAQAALAAMLADPAIPAREKNASLIPAAHKKITACERDLAAATAARKGLRSKIPRNQLRPGAQKALLRPGRRLLQLVLR
-436 FSWTFPLCCFWCR
+436 L
-449 IVKLALVIRWAYL
+449 LAANAEQHLADHLNVYLHDDDEYRAITRETILRGLGGTITYTAAAITVTLDQPSQPKIARALACLL
-462 AEPTLFPDVIVISLD
+462 AEINTRPPVIP
-477 VVEHGGPDLARVA
+477 GDLR
-490 PHVLIDQLLLDRRI
+490 PI
-504 KRFRCR
+504 
-510 VVVAYAGVP
+510 
-519 DRRDNTLG
+519 
-527 EKAIAVP
+527 
-534 SRGILGPAVMVHH
+534 
-547 KLAYTYSRPA
+547 TY
-557 GGQRIIH
+557 
-564 GLEHQA
+564 
-570 RAHVVINGPT
+570 
-580 DDLIR
+580 
-585 AHVNKRRQVRETRI
+585 
-599 RPDIRNIADPQLVR
+599 
-613 LRRGELAVHQI
+613 
-624 DQAADCPAVLHGRP
+624 
-638 RRRPGMHA
+638 
-646 LQARRPRQAAHP
+646 
-658 PPGGDVPF
+658 
-666 LLQVPQDPLDAGPV
+666 
-680 LMPFLMQVPDP
+680 
-691 RGQLNVLLIM
+691 
-701 RRDRPLLPLVKSLP
+701 
-715 RHFQHAAHENNGKAH
+715 
-730 SGRQL
+730 
-735 PLLFRHLANEQ
+735 
-746 EFHRFWLAK
+746 
-755 YALAFFR
+755 
-762 NAFSML
+762 
-768 RRRTSASSSLIR
+768 
-780 VRSAGVSGAS
+780 
-790 PTATASL
+790 
-797 SLSFLTQLA
+797 QLA
-806 RVDSF
+806 T
-811 SPRFRAVSAIV
+811 

>member
-1 MSRPLIT
+1 MDETGQLPGMQAARLHLAGYGPVIEVRRGDYTIAAYRKDDLGLRNLAIISLTESGVPGSTAAALFSLTPVQISRIRGQYRQHGSAGLARKRGRPAGLTPGQVRQARSWAGAGVTHGEIARRLAVSRPLIT
-8 ALIGRHGPLYPQ
+8 ALIGSHGPLYPQ
-20 DELPGTSQA
+20 DELPGTGQA
-29 GHDASQDPP
+29 VDGNAPQDQP
-38 APQSADDQPSEGRA
+38 APQAAEDQPSEDRA
-52 AAAAGQEQ
+52 AAAAGQGQ
-60 EEQQPEEE
+60 EEQQQEEE
-68 QPEARPYHCQPAAGA
+68 QQEARPYHCQPAAGA
-83 YPSRYAGAML
+83 YRSRYAGAML
-93 THAFTTAIGAAGILQ
+93 THAFTSAIGAAGILE

-236 DLSGRALVVASGEP
+236 DLSGRALVFASGEP

-263 LTQARKAAT
+263 LTEARKAAT

-301 AGYDWISWRRA
+301 ARYDWISWRRA

-323 ATIRQYGTDRMIA
+323 ATIRQYGTDRVIA

-357 EHGKMVA
+357 EHRKMVA

-376 ALPGLL
+376 TLLGLL

-423 AQAKKAEQAGVLA
+423 AQGKKAEQAARSALA
-436 FSWTFPLCCFWCR
+436 GAQAALAAMLADPAIPAREKNASLIPAAQKKITAWERDLAAVTAARKGLRSKIPRNQLR
-449 IVKLALVIRWAYL
+449 PGAQKALLRPGRRLLQLALRLLAANAEQHLADHLNVYLHDDDEYRAITRETILRGLGGTITYTAAAITVTLDRPSQPKIARALACLL
-462 AEPTLFPDVIVISLD
+462 AEINTRPPVIPGDHRPI
-477 VVEHGGPDLARVA
+477 
-490 PHVLIDQLLLDRRI
+490 
-504 KRFRCR
+504 
-510 VVVAYAGVP
+510 
-519 DRRDNTLG
+519 
-527 EKAIAVP
+527 
-534 SRGILGPAVMVHH
+534 
-547 KLAYTYSRPA
+547 TY
-557 GGQRIIH
+557 
-564 GLEHQA
+564 
-570 RAHVVINGPT
+570 
-580 DDLIR
+580 
-585 AHVNKRRQVRETRI
+585 
-599 RPDIRNIADPQLVR
+599 
-613 LRRGELAVHQI
+613 
-624 DQAADCPAVLHGRP
+624 
-638 RRRPGMHA
+638 
-646 LQARRPRQAAHP
+646 
-658 PPGGDVPF
+658 
-666 LLQVPQDPLDAGPV
+666 
-680 LMPFLMQVPDP
+680 
-691 RGQLNVLLIM
+691 
-701 RRDRPLLPLVKSLP
+701 
-715 RHFQHAAHENNGKAH
+715 
-730 SGRQL
+730 
-735 PLLFRHLANEQ
+735 
-746 EFHRFWLAK
+746 
-755 YALAFFR
+755 
-762 NAFSML
+762 
-768 RRRTSASSSLIR
+768 
-780 VRSAGVSGAS
+780 
-790 PTATASL
+790 
-797 SLSFLTQLA
+797 QLA
-806 RVDSF
+806 T
-811 SPRFRAVSAIV
+811 

>member
-1 MSRPLIT
+1 MDETGQLPGMQAARLHLARYGPVIEVRRGDYTIAAYRKDDLGLRNLAIISLTESGVSGSTAAALFSLTPVQISRIRGQYRQHGSAGLARKRGRPAGLTPGQVRQARSWAGAGVTHGEIARRLAVSRPLIT
-8 ALIGRHGPLYPQ
+8 ALIGSHGPLYPQ
-20 DELPGTSQA
+20 DELPGTGQA
-29 GHDASQDPP
+29 GGDGNAPQDQP
-38 APQSADDQPSEGRA
+38 APHAAEDQPSEDR

-60 EEQQPEEE
+60 EEEQQ
-68 QPEARPYHCQPAAGA
+68 EARRYHCQPAAGA
-83 YPSRYAGAML
+83 YRSRYAGAML
-93 THAFTTAIGAAGILQ
+93 THAFTTAIGAAGILE

-263 LTQARKAAT
+263 LTEARTAAT

-323 ATIRQYGTDRMIA
+323 ATIRQYGTDRVIA
-336 FTDEVI
+336 FTNEVI
-342 ALDGYPGPVRQISLF
+342 ALDGYPEPVRQISLF

-371 RLCAG
+371 RPCAG
-376 ALPGLL
+376 ALLGLL

-423 AQAKKAEQAGVLA
+423 AQAKKAEQAASSALAGAQAALAAMLADPAIPAREKNASLIPAAHKKITACERDLAAATAARKGLRSKIPRNQLRPGAQKALLRPGRRLLQLVLR
-436 FSWTFPLCCFWCR
+436 L
-449 IVKLALVIRWAYL
+449 LAANAEQHLADHLNVYLHDDDEYRAITRETILRGLGGTITYTAAAITVTLDQPSQPKIARALACLL
-462 AEPTLFPDVIVISLD
+462 AEINTRPPVIP
-477 VVEHGGPDLARVA
+477 GDLR
-490 PHVLIDQLLLDRRI
+490 PI
-504 KRFRCR
+504 
-510 VVVAYAGVP
+510 
-519 DRRDNTLG
+519 
-527 EKAIAVP
+527 
-534 SRGILGPAVMVHH
+534 
-547 KLAYTYSRPA
+547 TY
-557 GGQRIIH
+557 
-564 GLEHQA
+564 
-570 RAHVVINGPT
+570 
-580 DDLIR
+580 
-585 AHVNKRRQVRETRI
+585 
-599 RPDIRNIADPQLVR
+599 
-613 LRRGELAVHQI
+613 
-624 DQAADCPAVLHGRP
+624 
-638 RRRPGMHA
+638 
-646 LQARRPRQAAHP
+646 
-658 PPGGDVPF
+658 
-666 LLQVPQDPLDAGPV
+666 
-680 LMPFLMQVPDP
+680 
-691 RGQLNVLLIM
+691 
-701 RRDRPLLPLVKSLP
+701 
-715 RHFQHAAHENNGKAH
+715 
-730 SGRQL
+730 
-735 PLLFRHLANEQ
+735 
-746 EFHRFWLAK
+746 
-755 YALAFFR
+755 
-762 NAFSML
+762 
-768 RRRTSASSSLIR
+768 
-780 VRSAGVSGAS
+780 
-790 PTATASL
+790 
-797 SLSFLTQLA
+797 QLA
-806 RVDSF
+806 T
-811 SPRFRAVSAIV
+811 